1 MTQQTIEGT
10 WEEVL
15 THAPELQGHRVRVI
29 VLEPLE
35 KQQTVSV
42 QSGEDQ
48 RRKAFEAFMDST
60 VPDVPLL
67 SDEAISRE
75 NLYSS
80 RG

>member
-1 MTQQTIEGT
+1 MTQQTLEGT

-29 VLEPLE
+29 VLDSLE
-35 KQQTVSV
+35 QL
-42 QSGEDQ
+42 QSTFEQGKEEQ
-48 RRKAFEAFMDST
+48 RPKAFEVFMDST
-60 VPDVPLL
+60 IPDAPLL

-75 NLYSS
+75 NLYLS

>member
-1 MTQQTIEGT
+1 MTGQTLEGT

-29 VLEPLE
+29 VLDLPEQ
-35 KQQTVSV
+35 QQTTSV
-42 QSGEDQ
+42 QSEVEQ
-48 RRKAFEAFMDST
+48 RRKAFEVFMAST
-60 VPDVPLL
+60 IPDAPLL